1 VTAFSSVLL
10 LLFFEI
16 FLLLSL
22 LLLLLLYSLLLLLLL
37 ILLCWFEIF
46 LDGLGSSAVCGLVV
60 CACGVPYGGFSASFQ
75 EERERERWRKGLC
88 INGRSLV
95 VVSCGGVVCVG
106 EPHRRGFEWWVMLEL
121 DMSLFAGPA
130 AASCAIPGQPDHH
143 RMKQDVWGVWPC
155 AISGR
160 GAGGVSAARASFG
173 GRARRVV
180 PRPAKSEG

>member
-1 VTAFSSVLL
+1 M
-10 LLFFEI
+10 
-16 FLLLSL
+16 
-22 LLLLLLYSLLLLLLL
+22 
-37 ILLCWFEIF
+37 
-46 LDGLGSSAVCGLVV
+46 

-143 RMKQDVWGVWPC
+143 RIKQDVWGVWPC

-180 PRPAKSEG
+180 PRGTPPSQERRVKLATRKNAHHQRAMAPRPLSALPREPKPVVWVLL